1 MTPSPCPKRVK
12 PSAGSRTSA
21 WPDAFEI
28 TDGRAHQYTFWDYQG
43 GAFQKDHGIRIDH
56 LLVSPQA
63 ADRLQSVEIYRKAR
77 SLDKPSD
84 HVPVIG
90 VFED

>member
-1 MTPSPCPKRVK
+1 MRSRSPTAAP
-12 PSAGSRTSA
+12 TSTLSGT
-21 WPDAFEI
+21 I
-28 TDGRAHQYTFWDYQG
+28 RA

-77 SLDKPSD
+77 ALEKPSD

-90 VFED
+90 VFDD